1 MYIGKTRRKY
11 YNFLFLLE
19 ILRYIVIF
27 SKLYLEK
34 TIMIQLAIYCIANR
48 KRGVMMTIEEILAGE
63 SKNVEFKENLPEKS
77 IKYMKSV
84 VAFAN
89 GTGGKIIFGIADK
102 TREVVGFDKE
112 DVFKKMD
119 AIANAVS
126 DSCEPAIIPD
136 ITLQTVGGKTVIVV
150 EVSEGRQRPYYIKA
164 LGRDGGVYV
173 RVAGTTR
180 LADEYMIKELLFEGS
195 NRYYDQA
202 LCTGLNVTD
211 EDIDVLCKAMKEQA
225 VKNARTEEQ
234 KAAIKDVGRQQLRS
248 WGILIERDGKDYPSN
263 AFAILTGN
271 GGLHVATQCG
281 VFKGT
286 TKAVFV
292 DRREYTGPLWEQ
304 IDEAFQFVL
313 RNIHLGATIVGI
325 YRQDVYEIPPDAIRE
340 LIINAMVHRSYLDHG
355 TIQVAVYDNR
365 LEITS
370 PGKLPMGQTMER
382 MKEGYSKI
390 RNEALAHA
398 FAYMNLI
405 EHWGSGIPRIID
417 KVKAAGLREPEFIG
431 GEVDLRINIYRGQ
444 VDGTVDL
451 NDLNN
456 AIKVPDTIDKMPDSG
471 NEVPDKTETVPDT
484 MGKMPDS
491 DNEVPDT
498 TEKMP
503 DSEQEQQ
510 IYKYVLENGSITTA
524 ETVEILD
531 VKHRRARAVLLNMVK
546 DGYLRKEGAA
556 RSTIY
561 VKNTEGK

>member
-1 MYIGKTRRKY
+1 
-11 YNFLFLLE
+11 
-19 ILRYIVIF
+19 
-27 SKLYLEK
+27 
-34 TIMIQLAIYCIANR
+34 
-48 KRGVMMTIEEILAGE
+48 MTIEEILTGE

-119 AIANAVS
+119 AIANAIS

-136 ITLQTVGGKTVIVV
+136 ITLQTVDGKTVIVV

-202 LCTGLNVTD
+202 LCTGVNVTD
-211 EDIDVLCKAMKEQA
+211 EDIDALCKAMKEQA
-225 VKNARTEEQ
+225 VQNACTEEQ
-234 KAAIKDVGRQQLRS
+234 KASIKDVGRQQLRS

-325 YRQDVYEIPPDAIRE
+325 YRQDIYEIPPDAIRE

-444 VDGTVDL
+444 DAS
-451 NDLNN
+451 NDINN
-456 AIKVPDTIDKMPDSG
+456 ANK
-471 NEVPDKTETVPDT
+471 
-484 MGKMPDS
+484 
-491 DNEVPDT
+491 VPDT
-498 TEKMP
+498 TEEQPDTANKVPDTMEKMP
-503 DSEQEQQ
+503 DTTEEVPDNEQEQQ
-510 IYKYVLENGSITTA
+510 IYKYVSEKESITTA
-524 ETVEILD
+524 ETVVLLG
-531 VKHRRARAVLLNMVK
+531 VKDRRARAILMNMIEG
-546 DGYLRKEGAA
+546 GYLVKEGAA

-561 VKNTEGK
+561 VKNTKGR

>member
-1 MYIGKTRRKY
+1 
-11 YNFLFLLE
+11 
-19 ILRYIVIF
+19 
-27 SKLYLEK
+27 
-34 TIMIQLAIYCIANR
+34 
-48 KRGVMMTIEEILAGE
+48 MTIEEILAGE

-112 DVFKKMD
+112 DVFKKM
-119 AIANAVS
+119 
-126 DSCEPAIIPD
+126 
-136 ITLQTVGGKTVIVV
+136 
-150 EVSEGRQRPYYIKA
+150 
-164 LGRDGGVYV
+164 
-173 RVAGTTR
+173 
-180 LADEYMIKELLFEGS
+180 
-195 NRYYDQA
+195 
-202 LCTGLNVTD
+202 
-211 EDIDVLCKAMKEQA
+211 
-225 VKNARTEEQ
+225 
-234 KAAIKDVGRQQLRS
+234 
-248 WGILIERDGKDYPSN
+248 
-263 AFAILTGN
+263 
-271 GGLHVATQCG
+271 
-281 VFKGT
+281 
-286 TKAVFV
+286 
-292 DRREYTGPLWEQ
+292 
-304 IDEAFQFVL
+304 
-313 RNIHLGATIVGI
+313 
-325 YRQDVYEIPPDAIRE
+325 DAIRE

-451 NDLNN
+451 NN
-456 AIKVPDTIDKMPDSG
+456 AIKVPDKTEIVPDNMKKMPDSG
-471 NEVPDKTETVPDT
+471 NEVPD
-484 MGKMPDS
+484 
-491 DNEVPDT
+491 T
-498 TEKMP
+498 TEKIP
-503 DSEQEQQ
+503 DSEREQQ

-561 VKNTEGK
+561 VKNTEGR

>member
-1 MYIGKTRRKY
+1 
-11 YNFLFLLE
+11 
-19 ILRYIVIF
+19 
-27 SKLYLEK
+27 
-34 TIMIQLAIYCIANR
+34 
-48 KRGVMMTIEEILAGE
+48 MMTIEEILAGE
-63 SKNVEFKENLPEKS
+63 SKNVEFKESLPEKS

-102 TREVVGFDKE
+102 TREVVGFSKE
-112 DVFKKMD
+112 DVFEKMD
-119 AIANAVS
+119 VIANAVS

-136 ITLQTVGGKTVIVV
+136 ISLQTIDGKTVIVV

-202 LCTGLNVTD
+202 LCTGLNITD

-225 VKNARTEEQ
+225 IKNAHTEEQ
-234 KAAIKDVGRQQLRS
+234 KASIKDVGRQQLRS
-248 WGILIERDGKDYPSN
+248 WGVLIERDGKDYPSN

-271 GGLHVATQCG
+271 AGLHVATQCG

-304 IDEAFQFVL
+304 IDDAFQFVL

-444 VDGTVDL
+444 VETKDH
-451 NDLNN
+451 NDFIN
-456 AIKVPDTIDKMPDSG
+456 ANKVPDTTGK
-471 NEVPDKTETVPDT
+471 VPNSADGVPDT
-484 MGKMPDS
+484 VEKVPDS
-491 DNEVPDT
+491 A
-498 TEKMP
+498 EKMP
-503 DSEQEQQ
+503 DTMAKLPDNEQEQQ
-510 IYKYVLENGSITTA
+510 IFKYVLKNNSITTA
-524 ETVEILD
+524 KAAELLG
-531 VKHRRARAVLLNMVK
+531 VKQRRARAVLMNMVESA
-546 DGYLRKEGAA
+546 YLRKEGAA

-561 VKNTEGK
+561 VKNTEGR

>member
-1 MYIGKTRRKY
+1 
-11 YNFLFLLE
+11 
-19 ILRYIVIF
+19 
-27 SKLYLEK
+27 
-34 TIMIQLAIYCIANR
+34 
-48 KRGVMMTIEEILAGE
+48 MTIEAILAGE
-63 SKNVEFKENLPEKS
+63 SKNVEFKESLPEKS

-102 TREVVGFDKE
+102 TREVVGFAKE
-112 DVFKKMD
+112 DVFETMD

-136 ITLQTVGGKTVIVV
+136 ISLQTIDGKTVIVV

-202 LCTGLNVTD
+202 LCTGLNITD
-211 EDIDVLCKAMKEQA
+211 EDIDALCKAMKEQA
-225 VKNARTEEQ
+225 VKNAHNEEQ
-234 KAAIKDVGRQQLRS
+234 KASIKDVGRQQLRS
-248 WGILIERDGKDYPSN
+248 WGVLIERDGKDYPSN

-271 GGLHVATQCG
+271 AGLHVATQCG

-292 DRREYTGPLWEQ
+292 DRREYTGLLWEQ

-370 PGKLPMGQTMER
+370 PGKLPMGQTIER

-444 VDGTVDL
+444 VETKNH
-451 NDLNN
+451 NDFIKAN
-456 AIKVPDTIDKMPDSG
+456 KVPDTANKVPNSANKMPDTA
-471 NEVPDKTETVPDT
+471 EKVPNSARELPDT
-484 MGKMPDS
+484 MEELPD
-491 DNEVPDT
+491 N
-498 TEKMP
+498 
-503 DSEQEQQ
+503 EQEQQ
-510 IYKYVLENGSITTA
+510 IFKYVLENNSITTA
-524 ETVEILD
+524 KAAELLG
-531 VKHRRARAVLLNMVK
+531 VKQRRARAVLVNMVE
-546 DGYLRKEGAA
+546 GAYLRKEGAA

-561 VKNTEGK
+561 VKNTEGR

>member
-1 MYIGKTRRKY
+1 
-11 YNFLFLLE
+11 
-19 ILRYIVIF
+19 
-27 SKLYLEK
+27 
-34 TIMIQLAIYCIANR
+34 
-48 KRGVMMTIEEILAGE
+48 MTIEEIFAGE

-102 TREVVGFDKE
+102 TKEVVGFDKE
-112 DVFKKMD
+112 DVFEKMD

-136 ITLQTVGGKTVIVV
+136 ISLQTIDGKTVIVV

-202 LCTGLNVTD
+202 LCTGLNITD
-211 EDIDVLCKAMKEQA
+211 EDIDALCKAMKEQA
-225 VKNARTEEQ
+225 IKNAHTEEQ
-234 KAAIKDVGRQQLRS
+234 KASIKDVGRQQLRS
-248 WGILIERDGKDYPSN
+248 WGVLIERDGKDYPSN

-271 GGLHVATQCG
+271 AGLHVATQCG

-304 IDEAFQFVL
+304 IDDAFQFVL

-444 VDGTVDL
+444 VETKDH
-451 NDLNN
+451 NDFIN
-456 AIKVPDTIDKMPDSG
+456 ANKVPDTTGK
-471 NEVPDKTETVPDT
+471 VPNSADGVPDT
-484 MGKMPDS
+484 VEKVPDS
-491 DNEVPDT
+491 A
-498 TEKMP
+498 EKMP
-503 DSEQEQQ
+503 DTMAKLPDNEQEQQ
-510 IYKYVLENGSITTA
+510 IFKYVLKNNSITTA
-524 ETVEILD
+524 KAAELLG
-531 VKHRRARAVLLNMVK
+531 VKQRRARAILQDMVE
-546 DGYLRKEGAA
+546 GNYLRKEGAA
-556 RSTIY
+556 RRTIY
-561 VKNTEGK
+561 VNNMEGR